1 MIRLSR
7 VGLLAIFTFLVLN
20 AQSQNILLVDNSAGA
35 PSGTHVYGDIS
46 SAISAATAGDIIHV
60 KPSTVTYGSFTIST
74 NDISIFGVGFNP
86 TKDVPTLSIF
96 ETVNVQADNIRLSGL
111 RITTLNAAESISGT
125 VSFDGLTVDG
135 CNVQSMDIGDG
146 NDTFTNVILRNNVIG
161 QLGTDG
167 SSITTSS
174 AIDVNA
180 GSSSVLI
187 TNNVITGRSTGSLDC
202 DAGCTIR
209 NNIFMGDGSGEFAFQ
224 TVNTSTVFNNIFYGK
239 NPSAQGSLSD
249 VSFTNNFAVG
259 AADNTFGTGSGVTE
273 TGTITGITDATAVFD
288 DANIVIQ
295 QFWDFSWDPTIA
307 TSATSLINAG
317 NDGTDVGVT
326 GSTTGWSTSGTPLP
340 LIQVM
345 NLSDIVRQGT
355 DLDVTVEAEGN

>member
-1 MIRLSR
+1 MKRLSR
-7 VGLLAIFTFLVLN
+7 VGILAVFSLLFLN

-35 PSGTHVYGDIS
+35 PSGSHVHSSIS
-46 SAISAATAGDIIHV
+46 DALSAAVSGDIIHV
-60 KPSTVTYGSFTIST
+60 KPSTISYGDFTITT

-86 TKDVPTLSIF
+86 SKDVPTLSIF
-96 ETVNVQADNIRLSGL
+96 GTINVQADNIRLSGL
-111 RITTLNAAESISGT
+111 QISTLNAAEGLSGT
-125 VSFDGLTVDG
+125 NAFDGLTVDG
-135 CNVQSMDIGDG
+135 CNVQSIDIGDG
-146 NDTFTNVILRNNVIG
+146 NDTFTNVILRNNIIG

-167 SSITTSS
+167 SNVTSAV

-187 TNNVITGRSTGSLDC
+187 TNNVITGRSSGSLDC
-202 DAGCTIR
+202 DGGCTIR
-209 NNIFMGDGSGEFAFQ
+209 NNIFMGDGTGEYAFE
-224 TVNTSTVFNNIFYGK
+224 TVATSTIFNNIFYGK
-239 NPSAQGSLSD
+239 NPSARSTLSN

-259 AADNTFGTGSGVTE
+259 AADNTLGTGSGVAA
-273 TGTITGITDATAVFD
+273 TGTITAITDATAVFD
-288 DANIVIQ
+288 DANIIIQ

-307 TSATSLINAG
+307 AGATSLINAG

-326 GSTTGWSTSGTPLP
+326 GSTTGWSTTGTPLP